1 MGYSIGRDGRP
12 QWRNTDKGWH
22 NSSWDRLYNQ
32 QTKKPKKD
40 RIVLFD
46 GIDWEITLREV
57 LFSLLILGIF
67 SFLGF
72 LVHSWID
79 KKVDDATLKYRQA
92 VAIESPDEFRHA
104 MDTDVGHAF
113 VRGKLEAVTP
123 VTNKLVKGEYLR
135 IEVRHQK
142 YQMHTRVVTYT
153 TYDSKGR
160 PHVHHRTE
168 TYWSWD
174 TKWTSTTNSPKV
186 VFCGSE
192 FPYGKFNYNCA
203 RTEETIVGGGLFKYE
218 RDVVYTTKDGFTG
231 TMFGDLRNGSFEGT
245 VDLVGMD
252 IGKYRE
258 KETKVVGPYMMF
270 WFVWVIMT
278 VGAIVMFYIIDNE
291 WLEG

>member
-1 MGYSIGRDGRP
+1 MGYYS
-12 QWRNTDKGWH
+12 K
-22 NSSWDRLYNQ
+22 
-32 QTKKPKKD
+32 KKD
-40 RIVLFD
+40 RIVLYES
-46 GIDWEITLREV
+46 IDFEITLREV

-79 KKVDDATLKYRQA
+79 KKVDDSTLKYRQA

-123 VTNKLVKGEYLR
+123 VTSKLVDGEYLR
-135 IEVRHQK
+135 IHVEHQK

-160 PHVHHRTE
+160 AHTHHSTE

-174 TKWTSTTNSPKV
+174 TVRTSTTNSPKV

-203 RTEETIVGGGLFKYE
+203 RTEETIVGGGWLKNE

-231 TMFGDLRNGSFEGT
+231 TIIADLRDKGFKGT
-245 VDLVGMD
+245 ADMVSAN
-252 IGKYRE
+252 IEKYRE
-258 KETKVVGPYMMF
+258 RLSDCEWPYVLF
-270 WFVWVIMT
+270 WVIWIILT
-278 VGAIVMFYIIDNE
+278 VGAIIMFYIIDNE

>member
-1 MGYSIGRDGRP
+1 MGYFIGRDGRP
-12 QWRNTDKGWH
+12 QWRNTDKGIC
-22 NSSWDRLYNQ
+22 NSAWKRQLEGK
-32 QTKKPKKD
+32 TKKND
-40 RIVLFD
+40 RIVLYEDMDF
-46 GIDWEITLREV
+46 EITLREV
-57 LFSLLILGIF
+57 LFSLLILGVM
-67 SFLGF
+67 SFFGF

-79 KKVDDATLKYRQA
+79 KKVDDSTLKYRQA

-123 VTNKLVKGEYLR
+123 VTSKLVDGEYLS
-135 IEVRHQK
+135 IHVEHQK

-160 PHVHHRTE
+160 PHTHHRTE

-192 FPYGKFNYNCA
+192 FPYDKFNYGCA
-203 RTEETIVGGGLFKYE
+203 RTEETIVGGGWLNNE

-231 TMFGDLRNGSFEGT
+231 TMFGDLRNGSFEGSAM
-245 VDLVGMD
+245 LVGRG
-252 IGKYRE
+252 IEEYRE
-258 KETKVVGPYMMF
+258 HETKCAWPYVLF
-270 WFVWVIMT
+270 WLLWCILT
-278 VGAIVMFYIIDNE
+278 IGGIVLFYIIDNE

>member
-1 MGYSIGRDGRP
+1 MIRSRDVGYYE
-12 QWRNTDKGWH
+12 DK
-22 NSSWDRLYNQ
+22 R
-32 QTKKPKKD
+32 KKP
-40 RIVLFD
+40 IVLFD

-72 LVHSWID
+72 LVYSWID
-79 KKVDDATLKYRQA
+79 KTVDDSTLKYRQA
-92 VAIESPDEFRHA
+92 VAIESPEEFRHA
-104 MDTDVGHAF
+104 MNTDVGHAF

-123 VTNKLVKGEYLR
+123 VTSKLVDGEYLS
-135 IEVRHQK
+135 IHVKHQK

-160 PHVHHRTE
+160 PHTHYRTE

-192 FPYGKFNYNCA
+192 FPYDKFNYNCA
-203 RTEETIVGGGLFKYE
+203 RTEKTIVGGGLFKSE
-218 RDVVYTTKDGFTG
+218 RDVVYITKDGFTG
-231 TMFGDLRNGSFEGT
+231 TMFGDLRNGSFEGKAS
-245 VDLVGMD
+245 LVRKG
-252 IGKYRE
+252 IEEYRE
-258 KETKVVGPYMMF
+258 NETKCAWPYVLF
-270 WFVWVIMT
+270 WLVWVIMT
-278 VGAIVMFYIIDNE
+278 VGAIVLFYIIDNE

>member
-1 MGYSIGRDGRP
+1 M
-12 QWRNTDKGWH
+12 RNADMDYYGDKG
-22 NSSWDRLYNQ
+22 
-32 QTKKPKKD
+32 KKGHK
-40 RIVLFD
+40 IVLFED
-46 GIDWEITLREV
+46 MDFEITLREV

-174 TKWTSTTNSPKV
+174 TVRTKTLLSQKV
-186 VFCGSE
+186 RFCGSE
-192 FPYGKFNYNCA
+192 FPYHKFNYNCA
-203 RTEETIVGGGLFKYE
+203 HTKETTVGGGLFKNE
-218 RDVVYTTKDGFTG
+218 RDLVYTTKDGFTG
-231 TMFGDLRNGSFEGT
+231 TMFGDLRNGSFKGT
-245 VDLVGMD
+245 ATLVGMD
-252 IGKYRE
+252 IEEYRE
-258 KETKVVGPYMMF
+258 SQTHCVWPYVLFWVVWIVLVVGS
-270 WFVWVIMT
+270 
-278 VGAIVMFYIIDNE
+278 IVMFYIIDNK
-291 WLEG
+291 WLED

>member
-1 MGYSIGRDGRP
+1 M
-12 QWRNTDKGWH
+12 RNK
-22 NSSWDRLYNQ
+22 
-32 QTKKPKKD
+32 TKKKD
-40 RIVLFD
+40 RIVLFED
-46 GIDWEITLREV
+46 IDFEITLREV

-72 LVHSWID
+72 IVHSWID
-79 KKVDDATLKYRQA
+79 KKVDDSMLKYRQA

-123 VTNKLVKGEYLR
+123 VTNKLVNGEYLS
-135 IEVRHQK
+135 IHVKHQK

-153 TYDSKGR
+153 TYDSKGH
-160 PHVHHRTE
+160 PHVHRKTE

-174 TKWTSTTNSPKV
+174 TKWTSTMNSQNV
-186 VFCGSE
+186 MFCGSE
-192 FPYGKFNYNCA
+192 FPYEKFNYNCA
-203 RTEETIVGGGLFKYE
+203 NTEETIVGGGLFKNE
-218 RDVVYTTKDGFTG
+218 RDVVYATKDGFTG

-245 VDLVGMD
+245 ASLVGRG
-252 IGKYRE
+252 IEEYRE
-258 KETKVVGPYMMF
+258 LKTKCAWPYVLF

-278 VGAIVMFYIIDNE
+278 IVTIIMFYIIDNE

>member
-1 MGYSIGRDGRP
+1 MGYTIGRDGRP
-12 QWRNTDKGWH
+12 QWRNTDKGIC
-22 NSSWDRLYNQ
+22 NSAWKRHLSE
-32 QTKKPKKD
+32 KPSKKD
-40 RIVLFD
+40 RIVLYEDMDF
-46 GIDWEITLREV
+46 EITLREV

-123 VTNKLVKGEYLR
+123 VTSKLVDGEYLS
-135 IEVRHQK
+135 IHVKHQK

-160 PHVHHRTE
+160 AHVRHRTE

-192 FPYGKFNYNCA
+192 FPYDKFNYGCA
-203 RTEETIVGGGLFKYE
+203 RTEETVVGGGLFKNE
-218 RDVVYTTKDGFTG
+218 RDLVYTTKDGFTG
-231 TMFGDLRNGSFEGT
+231 TIFADLRDKGFKGT
-245 VDLVGMD
+245 ANMVGAD
-252 IGKYRE
+252 IEKYRE
-258 KETKVVGPYMMF
+258 RETNVVGPYMMF